1 MKKKQRTGIKKRAE
15 EKRGQQC
22 KKYKEKMRTREKR

>member
-1 MKKKQRTGIKKRAE
+1 MKKKQRTEEKKRAE

-22 KKYKEKMRTREKR
+22 VQYKEKMRTRGKR